1 MKLETYLGDFSQL
14 IMDIENE
21 IVKPCEDMSC
31 DGDCKG
37 GIHFGERSVH
47 YDDGGPVT
55 EGTSHGSGSAQVR
68 IEFESIKDAFHEWNQ
83 CVQMDGY
90 YISFPEVIIK
100 HDHIMLTVEWE
111 GEEP

>member
-21 IVKPCEDMSC
+21 IIKPCEDMSC

-68 IEFESIKDAFHEWNQ
+68 IEFESIRETFHDWFSP
-83 CVQMDGY
+83 VQMDGY
-90 YISFPEVIIK
+90 DLLFHEVIIRR
-100 HDHIMLTVEWE
+100 DHVLLSLKWE
-111 GEEP
+111 GEYP